1 MGLYLTNRFICAV
14 ETSHLWSTFSEQSL
28 SHIASMSS
36 LVSQTVVFSVSCGFS
51 HFHQCKTVEAFCLR
65 TFAFLSPYRRL
76 KGTISYPDVLHR
88 SKDQPFKTFH
98 VFIPFFLCLILYLF
112 AFYYLALTSPAF
124 AARTNIPHIIYSIST
139 NIDLYFEF
147 SQIFLQTN

>member
-1 MGLYLTNRFICAV
+1 
-14 ETSHLWSTFSEQSL
+14 
-28 SHIASMSS
+28 MSS

-112 AFYYLALTSPAF
+112 AFYYLALTSAAF

>member
-1 MGLYLTNRFICAV
+1 
-14 ETSHLWSTFSEQSL
+14 
-28 SHIASMSS
+28 MSS

-112 AFYYLALTSPAF
+112 AFYYLALTSAAF

-147 SQIFLQTN
+147 SQIFLQTNWEGAGKRWIVKKRTGILFTDGR

>member
-1 MGLYLTNRFICAV
+1 VLLERLTYGRLFQNIPIPIA
-14 ETSHLWSTFSEQSL
+14 
-28 SHIASMSS
+28 IASMSS

-112 AFYYLALTSPAF
+112 AFYYLALTSAAF